1 MGKRKEEP
9 QHILTHVSHFK
20 WKLTWNDPRQSSC
33 LENPVDRE
41 VWWATVYGVTKS
53 GISPSPPLPVLLLP
67 WMIASPG
74 ATCTC
79 GAPWW
84 VSEHTNCRLAKL
96 CGLRNA
102 YNEGDVVLIPELWRS
117 PGGRHGNPL
126 QYSCWENRMDR
137 GAWRATIHR
146 VAKNRMLLKCLRMS
160 NDVYILLLHLFH
172 FLSEDILW
180 IYCWNSQ

>member
-33 LENPVDRE
+33 LENPMDRE

-146 VAKNRMLLKCLRMS
+146 VA
-160 NDVYILLLHLFH
+160 
-172 FLSEDILW
+172 
-180 IYCWNSQ
+180 NSQTWLKQISTYAHTYGCIGFIVPFRSTRSFYFPVYSFY